1 MQSAI
6 RFFQIVITS
15 ADKIII
21 ATIYHPFILL
31 AEAMVG
37 VLTEEL
43 RLTTRFYDKVKNKAC
58 NLLLYLFY
66 IYLHTLVIFP
76 CYLLP

>member
-15 ADKIII
+15 AHLIISG
-21 ATIYHPFILL
+21 TTHHPFILL

-37 VLTEEL
+37 VLTEKL
-43 RLTTRFYDKVKNKAC
+43 RLATRI
-58 NLLLYLFY
+58 L
-66 IYLHTLVIFP
+66 
-76 CYLLP
+76 